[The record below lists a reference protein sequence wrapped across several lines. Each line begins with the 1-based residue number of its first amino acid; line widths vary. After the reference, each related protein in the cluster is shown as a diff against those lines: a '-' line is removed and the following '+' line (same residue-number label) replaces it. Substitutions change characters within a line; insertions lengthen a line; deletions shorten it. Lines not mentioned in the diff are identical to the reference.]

1 MEEKTQATEEKNET
15 KTDVKKLYPHL
26 TPFKP
31 KSELTPE
38 EIERQHQISLKGGLA
53 NKQRLAK
60 KKTMNEL
67 AKALLDKSISRSQ
80 AVAIIGEDANLL
92 TDDEL
97 TVSQVLNVAMV
108 QESLKGNVKA
118 YESIRDTAGYTPKKE
133 LEITTDIMTDTDRE
147 LIARVSS
154 RLNTRDATG

>member
-1 MEEKTQATEEKNET
+1 MEEKTKATDE
-15 KTDVKKLYPHL
+15 KTDEKKVYPNL

-38 EIERQHQISLKGGLA
+38 QIERQHQISVKGGLA
-53 NKQRLAK
+53 NKERLAK

-67 AKALLDKSISRSQ
+67 AKALLDKSINREQ

-92 TDDEL
+92 GDDEL
-97 TVSQVLNVAMV
+97 TVAQVLNVAMV

-118 YESIRDTAGYTPKKE
+118 YESIRDTAGYAPKKE
-133 LEITTDIMTDTDRE
+133 LEISADIMTDTDRE

-154 RLNTRDATG
+154 RLSTKTGT